1 MHDSI
6 ITVGEAVLPVAAV
19 RFRRATPTDA
29 DAVVPLIH
37 CSGPAAFDYVFAVPG
52 RARALDYLRRAFVQG
67 DGEFGHRNHTVVEV
81 DGVVAGVGAA
91 WGSEANLRFAV
102 AAARQIL
109 GCYGLARAPAVI
121 ARGLRV
127 EAVVQPPRPGAWYVA
142 HLGVH
147 PQARCRGLGEALV
160 LHLLDEGRRRGCRTA
175 ELDVAT
181 TNARA
186 EALYERLGFRA
197 RHERRSTLANAQGTV
212 PDHRRMV
219 LELRPRAVAG

>member
-1 MHDSI
+1 MQDLVTI
-6 ITVGEAVLPVAAV
+6 GEPSLTAAAV
-19 RFRRATPTDA
+19 RFRRATPADA
-29 DAVVPLIH
+29 AAVVPLIH

-52 RARALDYLRRAFVQG
+52 RARALDYLQRAFLQG

-102 AAARQIL
+102 AAARQIVT
-109 GCYGLARAPAVI
+109 CYGLARAPGVI

-127 EAVVQPPRPGAWYVA
+127 EAVIQPPRPGTWYVA

-147 PQARCRGLGEALV
+147 PEARSRGLGESLV

-186 EALYERLGFRA
+186 EALYERLGFRV
-197 RHERRSTLANAQGTV
+197 RGERTSALANAQGTV
-212 PDHRRMV
+212 PNHRRMV
-219 LELRPRAVAG
+219 LELRPRAAAR

>member
-1 MHDSI
+1 M
-6 ITVGEAVLPVAAV
+6 AAASV
-19 RFRRATPTDA
+19 CFRRATPADA
-29 DAVVPLIH
+29 AAVVPLIH

-52 RARALDYLRRAFVQG
+52 RASALDYLRRAFVQG
-67 DGEFGHRNHTVVEV
+67 GGEFGHRNHTVVEL

-91 WGSEANLRFAV
+91 WGSEANLAFAV
-102 AAARQIL
+102 AAVRQIVA
-109 GCYGLARAPAVI
+109 CYGLARAPGVI

-147 PQARCRGLGEALV
+147 PEARSRGLGESLV
-160 LHLLDEGRRRGCRTA
+160 LHLLEEGRRRGCRTA

-186 EALYERLGFRA
+186 EALYERLGFRV
-197 RHERRSTLANAQGTV
+197 RRERTSTLANAQGTV

-219 LELRPRAVAG
+219 LELRPRAVQG